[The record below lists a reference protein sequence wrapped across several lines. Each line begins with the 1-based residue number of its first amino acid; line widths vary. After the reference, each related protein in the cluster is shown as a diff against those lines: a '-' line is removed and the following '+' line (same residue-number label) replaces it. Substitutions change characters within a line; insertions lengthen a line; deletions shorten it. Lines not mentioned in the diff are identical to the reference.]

1 MDRIGSGV
9 AMIGWLPKPSFTG
22 VLDYFAFAAGLTV
35 GVALFKP
42 LADGI
47 ESAISSKGGSN
58 GA

>member
-1 MDRIGSGV
+1 
-9 AMIGWLPKPSFTG
+9 MIGWLPKPSFTG

>member
-1 MDRIGSGV
+1 MKGI
-9 AMIGWLPKPSFTG
+9 LPSPSFVG
-22 VLDYFAFAAGLTV
+22 VLDYMAFAASLKI

-42 LADGI
+42 LANGI